1 MFVDSCSLG
10 QEPKIFGHYPCCTP
24 LYLLMQV
31 TLEEIWIKSGTLIQI
46 VVILDSPS
54 KTEPETRA
62 GMQAVYLGSDSEK

>member
-1 MFVDSCSLG
+1 
-10 QEPKIFGHYPCCTP
+10 
-24 LYLLMQV
+24 MQV